1 VSGGLKAF
9 GEIFPGFE
17 HNLGHAGAIPERLTQ
32 DVRYE
37 RADVDL
43 WPMRDLGL
51 SILFASRPV
60 IEFTL
65 RRRATECVSRQC
77 LTGAAFVTSS
87 PALFPQ
93 LL

>member
-1 VSGGLKAF
+1 
-9 GEIFPGFE
+9 
-17 HNLGHAGAIPERLTQ
+17 
-32 DVRYE
+32 
-37 RADVDL
+37 
-43 WPMRDLGL
+43 MRDLGL

-65 RRRATECVSRQC
+65 RRLTECVSRQC